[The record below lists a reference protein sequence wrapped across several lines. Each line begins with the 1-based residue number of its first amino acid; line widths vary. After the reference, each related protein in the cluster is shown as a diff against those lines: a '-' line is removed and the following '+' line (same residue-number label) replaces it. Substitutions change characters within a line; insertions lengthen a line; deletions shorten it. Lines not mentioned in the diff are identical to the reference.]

1 MVNPENVIVCLK
13 SLADSSY
20 QRRAWLSSSG
30 PIVSSFSEDVSQL
43 FDDTGLSDA
52 LEQGSRIFGDVIDRD
67 LRALGKAVIA
77 VDESTPPADL
87 LDSDE
92 LANIR
97 QIAASLLSRIS
108 VQEGD

>member
-1 MVNPENVIVCLK
+1 MVIRENVIDCLK

-20 QRRAWLSSSG
+20 QRNAWLASSG

-52 LEQGSRIFGDVIDRD
+52 LEHGTRIFGDVIDRD
-67 LRALGKAVIA
+67 LRALGEAVIA

-97 QIAASLLSRIS
+97 QLAASLLSRIS
-108 VQEGD
+108 AQEGA